1 MDVKDRNQWED
12 FERKVQE
19 LESDQEEYN
28 DCLFKKENLK
38 AEKGREKPIF
48 TLLGIAV
55 IGAAIG
61 GLINGGFWGLLI
73 DGFSWIIWL
82 GLIGLIDNKIKEN
95 KYLKKLPDVQNK
107 LDELERKRENRYTGL
122 KIAASEIL
130 LTENIFT
137 VESIRFVKQYL
148 EQGLDLDESIY
159 SYKTSAEYRPNLITK
174 KSKLNQEFL
183 ANS

>member
-1 MDVKDRNQWED
+1 MSVNEMNQWEE

-28 DCLFKKENLK
+28 DCLFKKKNLK
-38 AEKGREKPIF
+38 AEKERDKPIF
-48 TLLGIAV
+48 MLLACAV
-55 IGAAIG
+55 LGAAIG

-73 DGFSWIIWL
+73 DGFSWAFWMGVVL
-82 GLIGLIDNKIKEN
+82 LIDGKIKEN

-107 LDELERKRENRYTGL
+107 LDELERKRENQYTGL
-122 KIAASEIL
+122 KNAATEL
-130 LTENIFT
+130 LLSENIFT

-159 SYKTSAEYRPNLITK
+159 SYKTSAEYRPNLIAK
-174 KSKLNQEFL
+174 RSKLNQDFL
-183 ANS
+183 VNC

>member
-1 MDVKDRNQWED
+1 M
-12 FERKVQE
+12 
-19 LESDQEEYN
+19 
-28 DCLFKKENLK
+28 
-38 AEKGREKPIF
+38 
-48 TLLGIAV
+48 
-55 IGAAIG
+55 
-61 GLINGGFWGLLI
+61 
-73 DGFSWIIWL
+73 
-82 GLIGLIDNKIKEN
+82 IGLIDNKIKEN

-122 KIAASEIL
+122 KNAASEIL